1 MVYTYAYN
9 HILNPGEKTT
19 TLFDTVTFANIIE
32 GQLDGQQL
40 EIPVRAYAIQAS
52 YTGGDAENVVE
63 QARSAYQKY
72 VDQNKN
78 QPGQV
83 TE

>member
-1 MVYTYAYN
+1 MRTSRSKPSWIGVRVESTNLLSKFTITWCSNVSDY
-9 HILNPGEKTT
+9 
-19 TLFDTVTFANIIE
+19 
-32 GQLDGQQL
+32 DG
-40 EIPVRAYAIQAS
+40 VRAYAIQAS

>member
-1 MVYTYAYN
+1 M
-9 HILNPGEKTT
+9 
-19 TLFDTVTFANIIE
+19 
-32 GQLDGQQL
+32 

>member
-1 MVYTYAYN
+1 MT
-9 HILNPGEKTT
+9 
-19 TLFDTVTFANIIE
+19 IISSNVFS
-32 GQLDGQQL
+32 DHNV
-40 EIPVRAYAIQAS
+40 IPVTAYAIQAS

>member
-1 MVYTYAYN
+1 MIFAYN
-9 HILNPGEKTT
+9 KILKPQETT
-19 TLFDTVTFANIIE
+19 ESLFDTVKFLNIIE